1 MGKRSL
7 ILIAL
12 LLAGAMPVWAQRGH
26 TDLIIDAEG
35 VRSTGHTEI
44 SRRAGTVSFDPRFD
58 TGGGLGVG
66 LDYYMSQHVSL
77 EGKVSAVVSH
87 VRIVSVGSDTVTK
100 LDLGREQLYPVT
112 ALLKWHFTPTQ
123 TAIQPY
129 IGAGVGHV
137 VIRNID
143 RADLARLGASQI
155 RFNDPTGL
163 VVAAGLLLRTSHRWG
178 LSADARYIPLE
189 TKSTVTAVGSGAPS
203 ERINLKPLIVGFGI
217 AYRF

>member
-1 MGKRSL
+1 MHQRSL
-7 ILIAL
+7 VLFAL
-12 LLAGAMPVWAQRGH
+12 LLSGAMPAWAQKGH

-35 VRSTGHTEI
+35 VRSTGSTEVGTQ
-44 SRRAGTVSFDPRFD
+44 AGASFDPRFR

-77 EGKVSAVVSH
+77 EGKVSAIVSD
-87 VRIVSVGSDTVTK
+87 VRIVSVRSDTVTK
-100 LDLGREQLYPVT
+100 LDLGHEQLYPVT

-137 VIRNID
+137 ILRNID
-143 RADLARLGASQI
+143 RSDLARLGASEI
-155 RFNDPTGL
+155 RFDDPTGL
-163 VVAAGLLLRTSHRWG
+163 VVAAGLVFRTSRRWG
-178 LSADARYIPLE
+178 FSADARYIPLE
-189 TKSTVTAVGSGAPS
+189 TKSTVTAVGSATPA
-203 ERINLKPLIVGFGI
+203 ERINLKPLIVSFGI